1 MQRRAFLQCTGTLLL
16 AGGVAASFGAAALS
30 PNKPAPADAALRARL
45 AELEQ
50 RSGGRLGVSALDTND
65 GRRFDVRGDER
76 FAMCSTFKFLLAA
89 AVLRKADRGELDLQ
103 HRIAVP
109 TSALIAH
116 SPITQPIAEAGGD
129 ASLAQLCEATMII
142 SDNAAANLLLPLVGN
157 PAGLTKFLRGIG
169 DQVTRLDRNEPELNT
184 AIPGDPRDTTSPNA
198 MLATMRTLLLGD
210 ALSAASRRQLTDWL
224 IANQTGDKRLRAGLP
239 KDWRI
244 GDKTGSGNGTT
255 NDIAIIWPSGRKPVF
270 VTTYL
275 TQAKGEDEQR
285 SAILA
290 DAARALAAHWI
301 APA

>member
-16 AGGVAASFGAAALS
+16 AGGAAASFGVSALS
-30 PNKPAPADAALRARL
+30 PKPAASADAALRARL
-45 AELEQ
+45 AELEK
-50 RSGGRLGVSALDTND
+50 RSGGRLGVSALDTAD

-89 AVLRKADRGELDLQ
+89 AVLRKADRGELDMQQRL
-103 HRIAVP
+103 AVP
-109 TSALIAH
+109 KSALIAH
-116 SPITQPIAEAGGD
+116 SPITTPIAEAGGS
-129 ASLAQLCEATMII
+129 ASLAQLCEATMTI

-157 PAGLTKFLRGIG
+157 PAGLTRFLRGIG
-169 DQVTRLDRNEPELNT
+169 DKVTRLDRNEPELNT
-184 AIPGDPRDTTSPNA
+184 ALPGDPRDTTSPNA
-198 MLATMRTLLLGD
+198 MLASMRTLLLGD

-255 NDIAIIWPSGRKPVF
+255 NDIAIVWPQRRKPVF
-270 VTTYL
+270 IATYL
-275 TQAKGEDEQR
+275 TQAQGEDDAR

-290 DAARALAAHWI
+290 DAARALAQHWI
-301 APA
+301 GAA